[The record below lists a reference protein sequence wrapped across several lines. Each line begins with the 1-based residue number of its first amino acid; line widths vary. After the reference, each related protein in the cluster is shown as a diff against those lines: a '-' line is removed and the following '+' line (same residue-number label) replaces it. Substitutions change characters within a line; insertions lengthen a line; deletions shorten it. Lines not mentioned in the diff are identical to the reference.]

1 MVFYEISLVWGD
13 VYLCLIIKSIAFD
26 FIFKIII
33 WKFLCTVIKLL
44 KMKELKYKPIGII
57 YSPFKEPKGVP
68 IQPQAAKGIKGKVEV
83 FSEYK
88 EALKDLGGF
97 SHIVLIY
104 HFHLTK
110 GYKLKVKPFMDKRF
124 HGIFATRAP
133 SRPNPI
139 GTSVVRLLKIRKNI
153 LYIEDVDIV
162 NKTPLLDIKPY
173 VPQFDIREVKKIG
186 WLKKNIFKLDKT
198 KDDGR
203 FIK

>member
-1 MVFYEISLVWGD
+1 MGEI
-13 VYLCLIIKSIAFD
+13 
-26 FIFKIII
+26 
-33 WKFLCTVIKLL
+33 
-44 KMKELKYKPIGII
+44 KYKPIGII

-83 FSEYK
+83 FSSYI

-97 SHIVLIY
+97 SHIILIY

-110 GYKLKVKPFMDKRF
+110 GCKLKVKPFMDKRF

-139 GTSVVRLLKIRKNI
+139 GISVVRLLKIRKNI

-162 NKTPLLDIKPY
+162 DKTPLLDIKPY
-173 VPQFDIREVKKIG
+173 VPQFDIREVERIG

>member
-1 MVFYEISLVWGD
+1 MEEI
-13 VYLCLIIKSIAFD
+13 
-26 FIFKIII
+26 
-33 WKFLCTVIKLL
+33 
-44 KMKELKYKPIGII
+44 KYKPIGII
-57 YSPFKEPKGVP
+57 HSPFKEPKGVP
-68 IQPQAAKGIKGKVEV
+68 IQPQAARGIKGKVEV

-97 SHIVLIY
+97 SHIILIY

-110 GYKLKVKPFMDKRF
+110 DFKLKVKPFMDKRF

-139 GTSVVRLLKIRKNI
+139 GISVVRLLKIRKNI

-162 NKTPLLDIKPY
+162 DKTPLLDIKPY
-173 VPQFDIREVKKIG
+173 IPQFDIREVEKIG
-186 WLKKNIFKLDKT
+186 WLKKNIFKLNKT